1 LAAIRKIDREI
12 SGLLNRIRDEQIKSL
27 EQERE
32 ERR

>member
-1 LAAIRKIDREI
+1 LAAIHKIDREI
-12 SGLLNRIRDEQIKSL
+12 SGLLNRIRDHQLKSL

>member
-12 SGLLNRIRDEQIKSL
+12 SGLLNRIRDEHIKSL